1 MASFKKSFDH
11 FVSEN
16 PSQLSLGVIF
26 VFYIL
31 FNIQTPDFLA
41 KMIDTFFGK
50 VVVVVIAAI
59 LFMKTNPVIGVLG
72 FVVAYQI
79 IKTSSVATGT
89 YGMKHFLPSEE
100 SKMNELRSF
109 NNETVVPPTVM
120 NQLKSCGCSGV
131 CSCLTTAKTNFNGAL
146 EEEMVDKMAPLV
158 IKGPDST
165 LEYKPVL
172 DNQCGAS
179 LLEQI

>member
-1 MASFKKSFDH
+1 MATFKKSFDH
-11 FVSEN
+11 FVSEK

-26 VFYIL
+26 VIYIL

-41 KMIDTFFGK
+41 EMVDTIFGK
-50 VVVVVIAAI
+50 VLVVVIAAI

-89 YGMKHFLPSEE
+89 YGMKHYLPSEE
-100 SKMNELRSF
+100 SKMNEMRSF
-109 NNETVVPPTVM
+109 NDETVMPPSAMTQM
-120 NQLKSCGCSGV
+120 KSCGCSGA
-131 CSCLTTAKTNFNGAL
+131 CSCLTTTKTNFNGAL
-146 EEEMVDKMAPLV
+146 EEEMVDKMAPLI
-158 IKGPDST
+158 IKGPDSN

-172 DNQCGAS
+172 DNQYGAS
-179 LLEQI
+179 LLE

>member
-1 MASFKKSFDH
+1 MKSFKKSFDH
-11 FVSEN
+11 FVSEK

-26 VFYIL
+26 VIYIL
-31 FNIQTPDFLA
+31 FNVQTPDFLA
-41 KMIDTFFGK
+41 EMIDNIFGK
-50 VVVVVIAAI
+50 VLVIVIAAV

-89 YGMKHFLPSEE
+89 YGMKHYLPSES
-100 SKMNELRSF
+100 SKMNEMRSF
-109 NNETVVPPTVM
+109 NDESVAPPAIM
-120 NQLKSCGCSGV
+120 HQMKSCGCSGT
-131 CSCLTTAKTNFNGAL
+131 CSCLTVAKTNFNGAL

-158 IKGPDST
+158 IKGPDSK

-172 DNQCGAS
+172 DGQHGAS
-179 LLEQI
+179 LLE